1 MTHSKEGFEKIE
13 STADRMYG
21 PRRLLLCGFS
31 ASSQE
36 KLNTLISVL
45 GLSNIPRIWVSDVQ
59 KDTALREIFALP
71 GGSGEGNDS
80 QLPRAIIAGGIQQQ
94 ELHALMNGCRRS
106 GMKPSL
112 WAVLTPTSEN
122 WSLSQLLTALA
133 EEAEAIAKTKRKKK
147 TSKR

>member
-1 MTHSKEGFEKIE
+1 MTHSEGFEKIE

-31 ASSQE
+31 ADAQQ
-36 KLNTLISVL
+36 KLNSLISVL
-45 GLSNIPRIWVSDVQ
+45 GLSDVPRVWVSDLQ
-59 KDTALREIFALP
+59 KDTALKELFSLP
-71 GGSGEGNDS
+71 GGYGEGNDS

-122 WSLSQLLTALA
+122 WTLSQLLAALA
-133 EEAEAIAKTKRKKK
+133 EEAEAIAKANAKKK
-147 TSKR
+147 TPKR